1 MWTPDPGVRPRK
13 GRIGPLGCCI
23 IKKLRTSSSAKK
35 ENLMS
40 TATTATTAVAYTI
53 DPAHSGA
60 GFKIK
65 HFMIAYIRGGFSG
78 VTGDVIFDSAN
89 PANTKIDA
97 SINASTLHTHD
108 EKRDAHVKGADFLDT
123 ATYPTI
129 TFVSKKV
136 VGEGKNQWKVT
147 GDLTLHGVTK
157 EATLQV
163 ESAGAEAKDPW
174 GNLRTGAEA
183 TTVIKR
189 SDYGLK
195 FNAPLETGG
204 VMLSD
209 DVHVHL
215 DIELI
220 KKA

>member
-1 MWTPDPGVRPRK
+1 
-13 GRIGPLGCCI
+13 
-23 IKKLRTSSSAKK
+23 
-35 ENLMS
+35 MS
-40 TATTATTAVAYTI
+40 TPTTAATAVAYTI

-60 GFKIK
+60 GFKIR
-65 HFMIAYIRGGFSG
+65 HLMIAYIRGGFSS
-78 VTGDVIFDSAN
+78 VTGDVIIDPAN
-89 PANTKIDA
+89 PANTKINA
-97 SINASTLHTHD
+97 SINAASLLTHD
-108 EKRDAHVKGADFLDT
+108 EKRDAHVKGADFLD
-123 ATYPTI
+123 AAKYPTI

-136 VGEGKNQWKVT
+136 TSEGKNHWKVV
-147 GDLTLHGVTK
+147 GDLTLRGVTK
-157 EATLQV
+157 EATLDVDSAGV
-163 ESAGAEAKDPW
+163 ESKDPW

-189 SDYGLK
+189 SDYGLT

-209 DVHVHL
+209 EVHIHL

>member
-1 MWTPDPGVRPRK
+1 
-13 GRIGPLGCCI
+13 
-23 IKKLRTSSSAKK
+23 
-35 ENLMS
+35 MS
-40 TATTATTAVAYTI
+40 TAMPAPSAVAYTI
-53 DPAHSGA
+53 DPAHSSA
-60 GFKIK
+60 GFKIR
-65 HFMIAYIRGGFSG
+65 HLMIAYIRGGFGG
-78 VTGDVIFDSAN
+78 VTGDVIFDPNN
-89 PANTKIDA
+89 PANTKINA
-97 SINASTLHTHD
+97 SINATTLYTQD
-108 EKRDAHVKGADFLDT
+108 EKRDAHVKGADFLETDK
-123 ATYPTI
+123 YPAF

-136 VGEGKNQWKVT
+136 TADGKNRWKVL

-157 EATLQV
+157 EATLDV

-183 TTVIKR
+183 TAVIRR

>member
-1 MWTPDPGVRPRK
+1 
-13 GRIGPLGCCI
+13 
-23 IKKLRTSSSAKK
+23 
-35 ENLMS
+35 MS
-40 TATTATTAVAYTI
+40 TATTAAPAAAYTI

-60 GFKIK
+60 GFKIR
-65 HFMIAYIRGGFSG
+65 HLMIAFVRGGFSG
-78 VTGDVIFDSAN
+78 VSGDVVFDPDN
-89 PANTKIDA
+89 PAHSK
-97 SINASTLHTHD
+97 INASIDATTLHTHD

-123 ATYPTI
+123 ATYPKI
-129 TFVSKKV
+129 TFVSKSV
-136 VGEGKNQWKVT
+136 VPDGKNQWKVV

-189 SDYGLK
+189 SDFGLK

-209 DVHVHL
+209 EVHVHL
-215 DIELI
+215 DVELI

>member
-1 MWTPDPGVRPRK
+1 MGRISRAADASKLGVRKPVFR
-13 GRIGPLGCCI
+13 L
-23 IKKLRTSSSAKK
+23 K

-40 TATTATTAVAYTI
+40 TATTAPTAVAYTI

-60 GFKIK
+60 GFKIR
-65 HFMIAYIRGGFSG
+65 HLMVAYIRGGFGG
-78 VTGDVIFDSAN
+78 VTGDVILDPTN
-89 PANTKIDA
+89 TANTKINA
-97 SINASTLHTHD
+97 SINATTLHTQD
-108 EKRDAHVKGADFLDT
+108 EKRDAHVKGKDFLETDK
-123 ATYPTI
+123 YPTI

-136 VGEGKNQWKVT
+136 TPDGKDRWKIV

-157 EATLQV
+157 EATLDV
-163 ESAGAEAKDPW
+163 KSAGVEAKDPW

-183 TTVIKR
+183 TTVLRR
-189 SDYGLK
+189 SDYDLK

-204 VMLSD
+204 VMLGD

-220 KKA
+220 KKKA

>member
-1 MWTPDPGVRPRK
+1 
-13 GRIGPLGCCI
+13 
-23 IKKLRTSSSAKK
+23 
-35 ENLMS
+35 MS
-40 TATTATTAVAYTI
+40 TATTAAPAATYTI

-60 GFKIK
+60 GFKIR
-65 HFMIAYIRGGFSG
+65 HLMIAFVRGGFSG
-78 VTGDVIFDSAN
+78 VSGDVVFDPAN
-89 PANTKIDA
+89 PANSK
-97 SINASTLHTHD
+97 INASIDATTLHTHD

-123 ATYPTI
+123 ATYPKI
-129 TFVSKKV
+129 TFVSKSV
-136 VGEGKNQWKVT
+136 VPDGKNQWKVV

-209 DVHVHL
+209 DVHVHV
-215 DIELI
+215 DVELI

>member
-1 MWTPDPGVRPRK
+1 MHLNGELRK
-13 GRIGPLGCCI
+13 PVFRL
-23 IKKLRTSSSAKK
+23 K

-40 TATTATTAVAYTI
+40 TAATAPTAVAYTI

-60 GFKIK
+60 GFKIR
-65 HFMIAYIRGGFSG
+65 HLMVAYIRGGFGG
-78 VTGDVIFDSAN
+78 VTGDVILDPTNS
-89 PANTKIDA
+89 ANTKIKA
-97 SINASTLHTHD
+97 SINATTLHTQD
-108 EKRDAHVKGADFLDT
+108 EKRDAHVKGADFLETDK
-123 ATYPTI
+123 YPTI

-136 VGEGKNQWKVT
+136 TPDGKDRWKIV

-157 EATLQV
+157 EATLDV
-163 ESAGAEAKDPW
+163 ESAGVEAKDPW
-174 GNLRTGAEA
+174 GDLRTGAEA
-183 TTVIKR
+183 TAVIRR
-189 SDYGLK
+189 SDYDLK

-204 VMLSD
+204 VMLGD

>member
-1 MWTPDPGVRPRK
+1 
-13 GRIGPLGCCI
+13 
-23 IKKLRTSSSAKK
+23 
-35 ENLMS
+35 MS

-60 GFKIK
+60 GFKIR
-65 HFMIAYIRGGFSG
+65 HLMVAYFRGGFSG
-78 VTGDVIFDSAN
+78 VTGDVIFDSTN

-97 SINASTLHTHD
+97 SIKADTLHTHD

-136 VGEGKNQWKVT
+136 VAEGKNQWKVT

-163 ESAGAEAKDPW
+163 ESAGVEAKDPW

-209 DVHVHL
+209 DVHIHL

>member
-1 MWTPDPGVRPRK
+1 MHLNGELRKPVFRP
-13 GRIGPLGCCI
+13 
-23 IKKLRTSSSAKK
+23 K

-40 TATTATTAVAYTI
+40 TASTAPTAVAYTI

-60 GFKIK
+60 GFKIR
-65 HFMIAYIRGGFSG
+65 HLMIAYIRGGFGG
-78 VTGDVIFDSAN
+78 VTGDVILDPAN
-89 PANTKIDA
+89 PANTKVTA
-97 SINASTLHTHD
+97 SINATTLHTQD
-108 EKRDAHVKGADFLDT
+108 DKRDAHVRGKDFLETDK
-123 ATYPTI
+123 YPTI

-136 VGEGKNQWKVT
+136 TPDGNNRWKVV

-157 EATLQV
+157 EATLDV
-163 ESAGAEAKDPW
+163 ESAGVEAKDPW

-183 TTVIKR
+183 TAVIKR

-204 VMLSD
+204 VMLGE

>member
-1 MWTPDPGVRPRK
+1 
-13 GRIGPLGCCI
+13 
-23 IKKLRTSSSAKK
+23 
-35 ENLMS
+35 MS
-40 TATTATTAVAYTI
+40 TPTTAATAVTYSI

-65 HFMIAYIRGGFSG
+65 HFMVAYIRGGFSG
-78 VTGDVIFDSAN
+78 VTGDVIIDPSN
-89 PANTKIDA
+89 PANTR
-97 SINASTLHTHD
+97 INAAINVNTLHTHD

-123 ATYPTI
+123 ANYPSI

-136 VGEGKNQWKVT
+136 TPDGKNQWKIT

-163 ESAGAEAKDPW
+163 ESAGVEAKDPW

-189 SDYGLK
+189 SDYGLT

-215 DIELI
+215 DIEMI

>member
-1 MWTPDPGVRPRK
+1 MHQRK
-13 GRIGPLGCCI
+13 VAGL
-23 IKKLRTSSSAKK
+23 SSAKK

-40 TATTATTAVAYTI
+40 TATTAATAVTYTI

-60 GFKIK
+60 GFKIR
-65 HFMIAYIRGGFSG
+65 HFMVAYIRGGFSG
-78 VTGDVIFDSAN
+78 VTGDVIFDAAN
-89 PANTKIDA
+89 PANTKINA
-97 SINASTLHTHD
+97 SIDATTLHTHD
-108 EKRDAHVKGADFLDT
+108 EKRDAHVKGADFLETDK
-123 ATYPTI
+123 YPKI
-129 TFVSKKV
+129 TFVSKRV
-136 VGEGKNQWKVT
+136 TADGKNQWKVT

-157 EATLQV
+157 EATLDV
-163 ESAGAEAKDPW
+163 ESAGVEAKDPW

-183 TTVIKR
+183 TTTIKR
-189 SDYGLK
+189 SDFGLK

-209 DVHVHL
+209 EVQVHM

>member
-1 MWTPDPGVRPRK
+1 
-13 GRIGPLGCCI
+13 
-23 IKKLRTSSSAKK
+23 
-35 ENLMS
+35 MS
-40 TATTATTAVAYTI
+40 TTATAPTAVTYTI

-60 GFKIK
+60 GFKIR
-65 HFMIAYIRGGFSG
+65 HFMIAYIRGGFGG
-78 VTGDVIFDSAN
+78 VTGDVIFDPAN
-89 PANTKIDA
+89 PANTKIKA
-97 SINASTLHTHD
+97 SINATTLHTQD
-108 EKRDAHVKGADFLDT
+108 EKRDAHVRGKDFLETDK
-123 ATYPTI
+123 YPTI

-136 VGEGKNQWKVT
+136 TADGKDRWKVV

-157 EATLQV
+157 EATLDV
-163 ESAGAEAKDPW
+163 ESAGVESKDPW

-183 TTVIKR
+183 TTVIRR
-189 SDYGLK
+189 SDYDLK

-204 VMLSD
+204 VMLGE